1 MKNAPRT
8 QSQALSPPFGGVSE
22 VCGTVAWCGEDG
34 EVDTSFSELFP
45 AVAVAVAVVVDVDDI
60 IDFLLIFQLNVM

>member
-22 VCGTVAWCGEDG
+22 VCGTVGWCGEDG

-45 AVAVAVAVVVDVDDI
+45 AVAVAVVVDVDDI
-60 IDFLLIFQLNVM
+60 IDALLIFQLDVM